1 MSSVS
6 CDPLS
11 LFEVFSG
18 RWASVRIKALLN
30 NCLFI
35 ILLCPLHNGK
45 RSGAKS
51 EFGADL
57 SGVEVLVD
65 DALDDAG
72 AVVIK
77 EVRACLTKPR

>member
-1 MSSVS
+1 MS
-6 CDPLS
+6 
-11 LFEVFSG
+11 
-18 RWASVRIKALLN
+18 IAL
-30 NCLFI
+30 CQF
-35 ILLCPLHNGK
+35 HNGK

-72 AVVIK
+72 AVVIE
-77 EVRACLTKPR
+77 EVRACLTKPGQ

>member
-1 MSSVS
+1 M
-6 CDPLS
+6 
-11 LFEVFSG
+11 
-18 RWASVRIKALLN
+18 
-30 NCLFI
+30 
-35 ILLCPLHNGK
+35 HNGK

-51 EFGADL
+51 ELGADL

-72 AVVIK
+72 AVVIE

>member
-35 ILLCPLHNGK
+35 ILLCQLQ

-65 DALDDAG
+65 NALDNTG
-72 AVVIK
+72 AVVVEK
-77 EVRACLTKPR
+77 VRACLTKPGQ